1 MSPGLNMWK
10 TEAEFYFA
18 QRAAL
23 ENMTKILKGA
33 GTSLENVVKV
43 NIYLTNLDR
52 DFAPMNEVYTQVLIS
67 IVRVVEFVLILS
79 LT

>member
-1 MSPGLNMWK
+1 
-10 TEAEFYFA
+10 
-18 QRAAL
+18 
-23 ENMTKILKGA
+23 MTKILKGA